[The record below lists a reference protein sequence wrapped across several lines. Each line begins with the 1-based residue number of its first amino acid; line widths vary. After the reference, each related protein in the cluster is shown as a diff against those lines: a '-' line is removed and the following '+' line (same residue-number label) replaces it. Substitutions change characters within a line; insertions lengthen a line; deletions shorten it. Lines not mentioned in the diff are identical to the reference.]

1 MTSKSKHISNYKA
14 SDFPLMSLYSLLEVY
29 KANKDI
35 CDAHIRGDDF
45 EGFSGLGEDEL
56 DTDATHPYWKK
67 LKEMFPQLI
76 DESSIKQLGWGMVE
90 SLLIYVVAKSILYI
104 VAFYLTYKHWDTL
117 PQWAKIVC
125 VLGLVPSPVPFTDV
139 VTIVVAVLASKSTK
153 KSR

>member
-45 EGFSGLGEDEL
+45 EGYLDDL
-56 DTDATHPYWKK
+56 DTDATHPDWKK
-67 LKEMFPQLI
+67 KMKEMLPNVP
-76 DESSIKQLGWGMVE
+76 SSILAPMQQLGWGMVE
-90 SLLIYVVAKSILYI
+90 LLLIYVVAKSILYI